1 MLDFYLQHIEERKKI
16 GIPPRPL
23 DAEEV
28 LQIMPAVFNP
38 PPGQEE
44 FILGV
49 LKNYVLPGVDSA
61 AKEKA
66 RILKIIALGERQS
79 KILSREGAVE
89 LLGEMGGGY
98 NVEALVDLLHDKQV
112 GVPAAEALKKN
123 FFIFSFFEQIKN
135 LAKKNERAKE
145 VLASWAKGEWFTRRP
160 RFPEK
165 SRAII
170 FKVSGEINTDDF
182 SPAKRAGSRADIPLH
197 ALSLLATRS
206 PGAIEK
212 IKELKK
218 SGWPVAF
225 AGDVV
230 GTGSS
235 RKSAINS
242 LLWWIGEDIPGV
254 PNKRRGGIILGT
266 QIAPIFFNTA
276 RDSGALPIK
285 CDVSKLETGMIVDF
299 DFVGHKIMA
308 VAGKAIVDFK
318 LEPETLAD
326 EYRVGGRLNLI
337 IGKDLTRKA
346 QEELGVKHDL
356 FLEPKKL
363 TTAAKGYTLAQKIV
377 GRACGF
383 PGVEPGQA
391 CLPRITTV
399 GSQDTTGP
407 MTAEEIKELACLEF
421 QAPMVMQ
428 SFCHTAAYPTE
439 EDKQM
444 HKNLAE
450 VIRERGGLV
459 LKPGDGV
466 IHSWLNRLL
475 LPDTVGTG
483 GDSHT
488 RFPIGISFP
497 AGSGLVAFAAALGIM
512 PLDMPESVLV
522 KFKGKLNPGITWRDA
537 VNAIPY
543 FALQEGKLS
552 LEKKNKKNIF
562 NSRIMEIEGL
572 ENISVDQAFE
582 FTDASAER
590 SAEAATIALPIK
602 AVTEYLKN
610 NLTVLKTLKNEGY
623 GNEALTKR
631 IKAIEDWLAQPKLLV
646 RDAGAKY
653 AETIKIDL
661 AKITEP
667 LLACPN
673 DPDNIKNLSTVAGQK
688 IDEVFIG
695 SCMTNVDHF
704 DIISKMLEK
713 ADKLKVKLWLAPPTR
728 LIEKILKDSG
738 VYQKLQRL
746 GAKIEIPGCSLCMG
760 NQARVADRAIV
771 FSTSTRNFD
780 NRMGKEAQVY
790 LGSAELA
797 AIIAILGKI
806 PTVEE
811 YFFCIDKK

>member
-1 MLDFYLQHIEERKKI
+1 
-16 GIPPRPL
+16 
-23 DAEEV
+23 
-28 LQIMPAVFNP
+28 
-38 PPGQEE
+38 
-44 FILGV
+44 
-49 LKNYVLPGVDSA
+49 
-61 AKEKA
+61 
-66 RILKIIALGERQS
+66 
-79 KILSREGAVE
+79 
-89 LLGEMGGGY
+89 
-98 NVEALVDLLHDKQV
+98 
-112 GVPAAEALKKN
+112 
-123 FFIFSFFEQIKN
+123 
-135 LAKKNERAKE
+135 
-145 VLASWAKGEWFTRRP
+145 
-160 RFPEK
+160 
-165 SRAII
+165 
-170 FKVSGEINTDDF
+170 
-182 SPAKRAGSRADIPLH
+182 
-197 ALSLLATRS
+197 
-206 PGAIEK
+206 
-212 IKELKK
+212 
-218 SGWPVAF
+218 
-225 AGDVV
+225 
-230 GTGSS
+230 
-235 RKSAINS
+235 
-242 LLWWIGEDIPGV
+242 
-254 PNKRRGGIILGT
+254 
-266 QIAPIFFNTA
+266 
-276 RDSGALPIK
+276 
-285 CDVSKLETGMIVDF
+285 
-299 DFVGHKIMA
+299 
-308 VAGKAIVDFK
+308 
-318 LEPETLAD
+318 
-326 EYRVGGRLNLI
+326 
-337 IGKDLTRKA
+337 
-346 QEELGVKHDL
+346 
-356 FLEPKKL
+356 
-363 TTAAKGYTLAQKIV
+363 
-377 GRACGF
+377 
-383 PGVEPGQA
+383 
-391 CLPRITTV
+391 
-399 GSQDTTGP
+399 
-407 MTAEEIKELACLEF
+407 
-421 QAPMVMQ
+421 
-428 SFCHTAAYPTE
+428 
-439 EDKQM
+439 
-444 HKNLAE
+444 
-450 VIRERGGLV
+450 
-459 LKPGDGV
+459 
-466 IHSWLNRLL
+466 
-475 LPDTVGTG
+475 
-483 GDSHT
+483 
-488 RFPIGISFP
+488 
-497 AGSGLVAFAAALGIM
+497 M